1 MPSGKPCAPS
11 SASPLFL
18 VGSLTEDTTLMSL
31 ASHWSRTAFSIALL
45 LCVSLV
51 TLEPSLAQV
60 NVQGQWQNLSTL
72 APINPV
78 HVALTH
84 DGKVLIVTG
93 SGNDKTVTY
102 FQAGV
107 WDPQS
112 DSFTTQPLT
121 WDMFCNGMVILADG
135 RPFVA
140 GGTLQY
146 TPAFEG
152 LTRAA
157 TYDPATGN
165 FVDLQSM
172 AHGRWYPTAT
182 VLGDGRVMVFSGLT
196 ETGTTNN
203 AVEIYTVRS

>member
-1 MPSGKPCAPS
+1 MPFAPRW
-11 SASPLFL
+11 P
-18 VGSLTEDTTLMSL
+18 
-31 ASHWSRTAFSIALL
+31 RIAFSLGF
-45 LCVSLV
+45 LCYFCLGL
-51 TLEPSLAQV
+51 TIPSLAQV
-60 NVQGQWQNLSTL
+60 NVQGQWQTLPTL

-84 DGKVLIVTG
+84 DGKVVIVTG

-102 FQAGV
+102 YQGGV
-107 WDPQS
+107 WDPQT
-112 DSFTTQPLT
+112 DTFTTQPLT
-121 WDMFCNGMVILADG
+121 WDMFCNGMVILPDG
-135 RPFVA
+135 RPFIV

-152 LTRAA
+152 LARAA

-165 FVDLQSM
+165 FVDVQSM

-196 ETGTTNN
+196 ETGVTNN
-203 AVEIYTVRS
+203 AVEIYTVGSGWSQQFNAPFTPPLYPR